1 LKICCNEEV
10 EEFLRRHQR
19 KESVKHQQRVRG
31 MLGTIVNAGAIVLG
45 SLIGLFLSRGIPDNY
60 KEITL
65 SAVGLS
71 VVLIGVRSAL
81 VSESLMIVIFS
92 MILGALIGEWIQIE
106 KKLENFGKF
115 LEKKIAAKSGDT
127 SSFARGF
134 VTASLVFCVGS
145 MAIVGSLESGL
156 TGNHQTLFAKSVLDG
171 VASIV
176 FSSAM
181 GVGVMFSGLAVFI
194 YQGLITLTAVFM
206 KNFLVAETIGQM
218 TSVGGLLIVA
228 IGFNMLKITTIRVG
242 NMIPAIFL
250 PLLYY
255 TARQLFI

>member
-1 LKICCNEEV
+1 
-10 EEFLRRHQR
+10 
-19 KESVKHQQRVRG
+19 

>member
-1 LKICCNEEV
+1 MHLSGSFFPSQLDIHIN
-10 EEFLRRHQR
+10 RRER
-19 KESVKHQQRVRG
+19 S
-31 MLGTIVNAGAIVLG
+31 MLGTLVNAGAIIAG
-45 SLIGLFLSRGIPDNY
+45 SLVGLLLSRGIPDNY
-60 KEITL
+60 KEIVL

-92 MILGALIGEWIQIE
+92 MILGALAGEWIKIE
-106 KKLENFGKF
+106 SRLEALGQF
-115 LEKKIAAKSGDT
+115 LETKIAAKSRDT
-127 SSFARGF
+127 RSFARGF

-176 FSSAM
+176 FASAM
-181 GVGVMFSGLAVFI
+181 GIGVLFSSIAVLL
-194 YQGLITLTAVFM
+194 YQGLITLTAGLL
-206 KNFLVAETIGQM
+206 KNLLVPETIEQM

-228 IGFNMLKITTIRVG
+228 IGLNMLKITTIRVG
-242 NMIPAIFL
+242 NLLPAIFF

-255 TARQLFI
+255 GVRQLFI